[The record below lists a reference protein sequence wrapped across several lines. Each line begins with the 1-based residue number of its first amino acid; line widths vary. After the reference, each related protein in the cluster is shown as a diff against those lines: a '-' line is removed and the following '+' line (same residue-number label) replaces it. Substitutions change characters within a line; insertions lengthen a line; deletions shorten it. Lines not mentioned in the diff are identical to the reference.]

1 MNITFGRIVSQV
13 LSTNSPFILRQAG
26 VIANASE
33 ENPNEP
39 ANSWR
44 SFDRERF
51 PPQCEGWF
59 MPFKS
64 EAQGRYCEANK
75 NKLERQGRRR
85 GVGAV
90 KQMPESFREGDG
102 N

>member
-1 MNITFGRIVSQV
+1 MLSNEHHVRTDCLAGTLHKFTFYFETGRCY
-13 LSTNSPFILRQAG
+13 R
-26 VIANASE
+26 NASE

-75 NKLERQGRRR
+75 NKLERQGSTSRSRSSQ
-85 GVGAV
+85 A
-90 KQMPESFREGDG
+90 
-102 N
+102 NA